1 VEGVNAWP
9 DPRPLVGEPRALD
22 LLNTEWI
29 AEGRRHDLLEDL
41 AGVRVWLAAND
52 ITASATGPV
61 RDHLVEA
68 RTAMRA
74 TLSDPSDDDA
84 RRRVDE
90 VLSHARLR
98 LSLGAGHHV
107 VREVEVDE
115 QAWLP
120 AALAGLDLLDLLS
133 DRPERVRPCAH
144 PDCILWFLDTS
155 RNGTRR
161 WCSMAACGNRAK
173 AQRHY
178 SRVRDAG

>member
-1 VEGVNAWP
+1 VGTVDAQP
-9 DPRPLVGEPRALD
+9 DPRPLVGEPRPLD

-41 AGVRVWLAAND
+41 AGVRVWLATND
-52 ITASATGPV
+52 ISAPATVPV
-61 RDHLVEA
+61 RDNLVEA
-68 RTAMRA
+68 RGAVRA
-74 TLSDPSDDDA
+74 TLSEPSDADA
-84 RRRVDE
+84 RRQVDQ

-98 LSLGAGHHV
+98 FSLGAGHDP
-107 VREVEVDE
+107 VREVEVDD

-120 AALAGLDLLDLLS
+120 AAIAALDLLDLLR
-133 DRPERVRPCAH
+133 DRPDRIRPCAH